1 MALDEKYYEAA
12 HSVLAAR
19 RAENERIQLNRRA
32 EVIAKAPEYV
42 QLEAKLAEK
51 ANGVVKL
58 IMQKDKD
65 ISAQLEALK
74 NEALSLNSAMESLLT
89 SLGYDKDY
97 LELQY
102 TCKLC
107 KDKGCVDGKW
117 CGCFM
122 KLVYAAASKALND
135 RSPMKLRSFDDFDL
149 SLYSDAP
156 DKQLGGESPRKIM
169 AKNVSRCV
177 QYADSFDGTGSGM
190 LMIGA
195 TGLGKTHL
203 SLAVANAVIE
213 RGYSAI
219 YGSVPEL
226 FRMMDNEQFRRAE
239 GDTMSLLLGCELLI
253 LDDLG
258 AETKSEYNIARL
270 YEIINARVNRGIP
283 MIISTN
289 LNPQQINERYQDR
302 IWSRLFSMEVLMF
315 YGTDNRLKLAHR

>member
-19 RAENERIQLNRRA
+19 RAENERIQLMRRA
-32 EVIAKAPEYV
+32 EVIAKAPEYAQLETKLADKASGVV
-42 QLEAKLAEK
+42 QL
-51 ANGVVKL
+51 
-58 IMQKDKD
+58 IMRKDKD
-65 ISAQLEALK
+65 FSAQLEALK
-74 NEALSLNSAMESLLT
+74 NEALSLNRAMESLLT
-89 SLGYDKDY
+89 SLGLDKDY
-97 LELQY
+97 LEPQY

-122 KLVYAAASKALND
+122 KQVYAAASKALND
-135 RSPMKLRSFDDFDL
+135 RSPMKLKSFDDFDL
-149 SLYSDAP
+149 SLYPDSSDKP
-156 DKQLGGESPRKIM
+156 SGGENPRKIM
-169 AKNVSRCV
+169 AQNLSRCIE
-177 QYADSFDGTGSGM
+177 YANSFDGTGSGM

-226 FRMMDNEQFRRAE
+226 LRMMDNEQFRRAE

-315 YGTDNRLKLAHR
+315 SGTDNRIKLSNR

>member
-1 MALDEKYYEAA
+1 
-12 HSVLAAR
+12 
-19 RAENERIQLNRRA
+19 
-32 EVIAKAPEYV
+32 
-42 QLEAKLAEK
+42 
-51 ANGVVKL
+51 
-58 IMQKDKD
+58 
-65 ISAQLEALK
+65 
-74 NEALSLNSAMESLLT
+74 
-89 SLGYDKDY
+89 
-97 LELQY
+97 
-102 TCKLC
+102 
-107 KDKGCVDGKW
+107 
-117 CGCFM
+117 M
-122 KLVYAAASKALND
+122 KQVYAAASKALND
-135 RSPMKLRSFDDFDL
+135 RSPMKLKSFDDFDL
-149 SLYSDAP
+149 SLYPDSSDKP
-156 DKQLGGESPRKIM
+156 SGGENPRKIM
-169 AKNVSRCV
+169 AQNLSRCIE
-177 QYADSFDGTGSGM
+177 YANSFDGTGSGM

-226 FRMMDNEQFRRAE
+226 LRMMDNEQFRRAE

-315 YGTDNRLKLAHR
+315 SGTDNRIKLSNR

>member
-19 RAENERIQLNRRA
+19 RAENERIQLMRRA
-32 EVIAKAPEYV
+32 EVIAKAPEYAQLETKLADKASGVV
-42 QLEAKLAEK
+42 QL
-51 ANGVVKL
+51 
-58 IMQKDKD
+58 IMRKDKD
-65 ISAQLEALK
+65 FSAQLEALK
-74 NEALSLNSAMESLLT
+74 NEALSLNRAMESLLT
-89 SLGYDKDY
+89 SLGLDKDY
-97 LELQY
+97 LEPQY

-122 KLVYAAASKALND
+122 KQVYAAASKALND
-135 RSPMKLRSFDDFDL
+135 RSPMKLKSFDDFDL
-149 SLYSDAP
+149 SLYPDTSDKP
-156 DKQLGGESPRKIM
+156 SGGENPRKIM
-169 AKNVSRCV
+169 AQNLSRCIE
-177 QYADSFDGTGSGM
+177 YANSFDGTGSGM

-226 FRMMDNEQFRRAE
+226 LRMMDNEQFRRAE

-315 YGTDNRLKLAHR
+315 SGTDNRIKLSNR

>member
-12 HSVLAAR
+12 HSALAAR
-19 RAENERIQLNRRA
+19 RAENERIQLMRRA
-32 EVIAKAPEYV
+32 EVIAKAPEYAQLETKLADKASGVV
-42 QLEAKLAEK
+42 QL
-51 ANGVVKL
+51 
-58 IMQKDKD
+58 IMRKDKD
-65 ISAQLEALK
+65 FSAQLEALK
-74 NEALSLNSAMESLLT
+74 NEALSLNRAMESLLT
-89 SLGYDKDY
+89 SLGLDKDY
-97 LELQY
+97 LEPQY

-122 KLVYAAASKALND
+122 KQVYAAASKALND
-135 RSPMKLRSFDDFDL
+135 RSPMKLKSFDDFDL
-149 SLYSDAP
+149 SLYPDSSDKP
-156 DKQLGGESPRKIM
+156 SGGENPRKIM
-169 AKNVSRCV
+169 AQNLSRCIE
-177 QYADSFDGTGSGM
+177 YANSFDGTGSGM

-226 FRMMDNEQFRRAE
+226 LRMMDNEQFRRAE

-315 YGTDNRLKLAHR
+315 SGTDNRIKLSNR